1 VSNTGSNTTYSITLD
16 PSQLQ
21 SMIGGQLTLALDS
34 TGGAGDAFYVNS
46 REAAANPPQL
56 LLSRQ

>member
-1 VSNTGSNTTYSITLD
+1 
-16 PSQLQ
+16 
-21 SMIGGQLTLALDS
+21 MIGGQLTLALDS

-46 REAAANPPQL
+46 REAAANRPQL